1 MLRLPLHPTQ
11 VLTSVLTLTTVHHHK
26 ISGLPHSR
34 ARFKVCMCVAY
45 AFINLSLF
53 ILILILNHHRVCVYL
68 MLQQTFSSITM
79 KYFASLLALLSTT
92 AGKAGASSNDAPVS
106 INVLPIPLYQHVSYI
121 MQNSTILC
129 IASPSKLYIHR
140 FTSFDLQP
148 TKNIIFVL
156 VDDLGSGDVDYC
168 PEDVDFDLCPFR
180 TTWKGSPLAKAS

>member
-68 MLQQTFSSITM
+68 MLQQTFSTM

-106 INVLPIPLYQHVSYI
+106 INVLPIPLSACFVYNAKLNHSLHCVSLEI
-121 MQNSTILC
+121 
-129 IASPSKLYIHR
+129 IH
-140 FTSFDLQP
+140 P
-148 TKNIIFVL
+148 
-156 VDDLGSGDVDYC
+156 
-168 PEDVDFDLCPFR
+168 PFH
-180 TTWKGSPLAKAS
+180 LF